1 MVPLAHFDGENVD
14 KKLETLVR
22 CAGNEFF
29 ALAKEKGS
37 VVCLRAGMAAV
48 VPGSMAYSVISS
60 KGGEDSSGD
69 AGVAGGWTLGVKYPL
84 FNDKN
89 RNSDSIAFLE
99 QYALLHDNQVVNSVR
114 NSLQAMIE

>member
-69 AGVAGGWTLGVKYPL
+69 AGGWTLGVKYPL

-114 NSLQAMIE
+114 IFLQAMIE